1 MKRTGKTYTIREWLD
16 IWIKDY
22 APAQRKPSTM
32 AIYTDARR
40 RISLA
45 YPNLEDMLLTD
56 LTALSFE
63 RMLCGLAD
71 TYSKSTIRHMRS
83 LFSLAYK
90 AAIKAGI
97 CANNPIMD
105 VQLPSH
111 AAEKSVTALT
121 QEEQIAFETN
131 LSVLNLQDECALRT
145 YLLTG
150 LRLDEL
156 RQLRWKDWNQ
166 RQRYISVCVSKTQ
179 NGIRQVPLVPE
190 VNAMLGML
198 YVTSG
203 NSTPTS
209 YIFSG
214 KQGKLLCKSHFR
226 HICDKVSA
234 AAGLRHVTPHMLRHT
249 FATRLIER
257 GADPK
262 SVSVLLGHTDVAFTL
277 KRYVHPDMCYLQRQM
292 MLLSGQK

>member
-1 MKRTGKTYTIREWLD
+1 MYGDECCERASITYLGIIKSGSISVFYYTVISTGKQRIDCCAKKSNYNSSEKHLGFISFYEAGSTSGFYFMMEFGGIEMKQTGKTYTIREWLD
-16 IWIKDY
+16 IWIKEY
-22 APAQRKPSTM
+22 APAQRKQSTM
-32 AIYTDARR
+32 AIYADARR
-40 RISLA
+40 RILLA
-45 YPNLEDMLLTD
+45 YPNLGDMLLTD

-97 CANNPIMD
+97 CANNPIID

-111 AAEKSVTALT
+111 AVEKSVTALT
-121 QEEQIAFETN
+121 QDEQIAFEAS

-179 NGIRQVPLVPE
+179 SGI
-190 VNAMLGML
+190 
-198 YVTSG
+198 
-203 NSTPTS
+203 
-209 YIFSG
+209 
-214 KQGKLLCKSHFR
+214 
-226 HICDKVSA
+226 
-234 AAGLRHVTPHMLRHT
+234 
-249 FATRLIER
+249 
-257 GADPK
+257 
-262 SVSVLLGHTDVAFTL
+262 
-277 KRYVHPDMCYLQRQM
+277 
-292 MLLSGQK
+292 